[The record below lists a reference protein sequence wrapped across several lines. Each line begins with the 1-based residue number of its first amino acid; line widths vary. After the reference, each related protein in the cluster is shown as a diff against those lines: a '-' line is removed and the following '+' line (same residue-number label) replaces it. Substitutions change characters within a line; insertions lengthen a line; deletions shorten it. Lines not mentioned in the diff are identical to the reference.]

1 MMTFIRCFALAFV
14 CCAALPAQ
22 AGTRRIAVLVGH
34 NVGSGE
40 RPPLRYAEADAVK
53 LAGVLSE
60 LGDVPPSDLIVLQG
74 ENLATVRA
82 ALDAAARKV
91 DSLRVTPDT
100 RVVLLFYF
108 SGHSDGV
115 ALELG
120 TERLL
125 YAELRR
131 WLDATHADV
140 RLAIVDSC
148 RSGALLRFKGG
159 RPGPSFELRL
169 TDEVHSTGHALLT
182 SSAEDELA
190 LESREV
196 GGSLFTHH
204 LVSGLRGAAD
214 ASGDGLVTLAEAYQ
228 YAYAHTVSATA
239 DVLTGAQHPAYD
251 YRLTGKGELILTQ
264 LPSPGTAL
272 ELPSDFERALLLRPG
287 RGQVLAELGPGA
299 VPRLAV
305 PPGEYE
311 LRAWRAGKQHQGTVR
326 APSGQVQKVRWE
338 DLQLVAPAPLVGGR
352 KGGSE
357 PVARTAVSSSS
368 PEEWNWPGS
377 AAPVKPGQA
386 PGAKTS
392 KTAPEE
398 PRPWEE
404 AATRRAAAEAG
415 TVSVE
420 SPEPPTSEPLAV
432 GAREP
437 AAEKPVFEQALP
449 PPPLPMSRFQNP
461 PGSRALSLT
470 VGARQT
476 VIDPDGAL
484 VSFRLE
490 LSRTESSGMT
500 FSLELGQGPHQDDR
514 EFITGLGVGY
524 AWKKQARIVEFT
536 GGVEASMQLVVQS
549 RSGDTLWTVGPAV
562 APVGSIAVFVM
573 PQLAL
578 LIEGR
583 LPVAVLRMDDFT
595 EVKFLP
601 ALDLGVRT
609 RF

>member
-1 MMTFIRCFALAFV
+1 MTSLRCLVVAAVL
-14 CCAALPAQ
+14 CASLPVE

-40 RPPLRYAEADAVK
+40 RPPLRYAEADATK

-60 LGDVPPSDLIVLQG
+60 LGDVAPSDLIILKGQG
-74 ENLATVRA
+74 LAPVRY
-82 ALDAAARKV
+82 ALDEAARKV
-91 DSLRVTPDT
+91 EALRRQPDT

-125 YAELRR
+125 YSELRR
-131 WLDATHADV
+131 WLDATRADV

-214 ASGDGLVTLAEAYQ
+214 SSGDGLVTLAEAYQ
-228 YAYAHTVSATA
+228 YAYAHTVSSTA

-251 YRLTGKGELILTQ
+251 YRLTGKGELVLTQ

-272 ELPSDFERALLLRPG
+272 ELPSDFERALLLKPG

-311 LRAWRAGKQHQGTVR
+311 LRAWRAGRQHVGAVN
-326 APSGQVQKVRWE
+326 AAAGQVSKVRWD
-338 DLQLVAPAPLVGGR
+338 DLKLAPPSPTLAGLKGSHTVPISR
-352 KGGSE
+352 K
-357 PVARTAVSSSS
+357 VVIAS
-368 PEEWNWPGS
+368 PEEWQWLEPTPEETQAPPEEAPPPEPDPTQEPRPWGAVEQRVAAAALPENQNAPEPLVARSPEPVTEGRTLDSARASAPLEISPYVPATPGDRELTLTAGMRHTVVDPAGALLAFRAELSKALQGLTFALEVGQGPHEENREFTTGLTVGYAIKKRYRYTELALGVEAGLQVVVQTGDGDSGWTMGPS
-377 AAPVKPGQA
+377 AAPVASFALYVVPQM
-386 PGAKTS
+386 
-392 KTAPEE
+392 
-398 PRPWEE
+398 
-404 AATRRAAAEAG
+404 
-415 TVSVE
+415 
-420 SPEPPTSEPLAV
+420 AV
-432 GAREP
+432 
-437 AAEKPVFEQALP
+437 
-449 PPPLPMSRFQNP
+449 
-461 PGSRALSLT
+461 T
-470 VGARQT
+470 VG
-476 VIDPDGAL
+476 
-484 VSFRLE
+484 
-490 LSRTESSGMT
+490 
-500 FSLELGQGPHQDDR
+500 
-514 EFITGLGVGY
+514 
-524 AWKKQARIVEFT
+524 
-536 GGVEASMQLVVQS
+536 
-549 RSGDTLWTVGPAV
+549 
-562 APVGSIAVFVM
+562 
-573 PQLAL
+573 
-578 LIEGR
+578 GR
-583 LPVAVLRMDDFT
+583 LPVVVVRLDERTQWKFIPAADVGLRIPF
-595 EVKFLP
+595 
-601 ALDLGVRT
+601 
-609 RF
+609 

>member
-1 MMTFIRCFALAFV
+1 MTSIRCFLLALLL
-14 CCAALPAQ
+14 CATSSAE

-60 LGDVPPSDLIVLQG
+60 LGDVPDSDLIVLQG
-74 ENLATVRA
+74 QDLTTVRA
-82 ALDAAARKV
+82 ALDAAAKKV
-91 DSLRVTPDT
+91 DSLRVLPDT

-120 TERLL
+120 TERLP
-125 YAELRR
+125 YADLRR
-131 WLDATHADV
+131 WLDATRADV

-272 ELPSDFERALLLRPG
+272 ELPNDFERALLLRPG

-305 PPGEYE
+305 PPGDYE
-311 LRAWRAGKQHQGTVR
+311 LRAWRAGKQHQGTLR
-326 APSGQVQKVRWE
+326 APAGQVLKVRWA
-338 DLQLVAPAPLVGGR
+338 DLQPVAPASSVGGA
-352 KGGSE
+352 KGGEE
-357 PVARTAVSSSS
+357 PAPRTAVSAS

-377 AAPVKPGQA
+377 PPSEVPVKPTR
-386 PGAKTS
+386 KTGERPD
-392 KTAPEE
+392 KMVPPEE
-398 PRPWEE
+398 PRPWEQ
-404 AATRRAAAEAG
+404 ATLRRAREEAEAMALVTPASTPEPTVTLAAEQP
-415 TVSVE
+415 V
-420 SPEPPTSEPLAV
+420 L
-432 GAREP
+432 
-437 AAEKPVFEQALP
+437 EKALP
-449 PPPLPMSRFQNP
+449 PPPLPMPRPQNP
-461 PGSRALSLT
+461 SGPRDVSLSVGVRHSALELG
-470 VGARQT
+470 GA
-476 VIDPDGAL
+476 VLA
-484 VSFRLE
+484 FRLE
-490 LSRTESSGMT
+490 TARSEVSGMT
-500 FSLELGQGPHQDDR
+500 LSLQMGQGPREENR
-514 EFITGLGVGY
+514 EFITGFGVGY
-524 AWKKQARIVEFT
+524 AWRKRSRIMEFA
-536 GGVEASMQLVVQS
+536 GGLEGSLQLVVQS
-549 RSGDTLWTVGPAV
+549 QSGTTGWTMGPAI
-562 APVGSIAVFVM
+562 APTASVSMFLM
-573 PQLAL
+573 PELAMSL
-578 LIEGR
+578 GAR
-583 LPVAVLRMDDFT
+583 LPLAVLRVNDFS

-601 ALDLGVRT
+601 SVELGVKT

>member
-1 MMTFIRCFALAFV
+1 MTSIRCLLLALLL
-14 CCAALPAQ
+14 CATSPAV
-22 AGTRRIAVLVGH
+22 AGTRRVAVLVGH

-60 LGDVPPSDLIVLQG
+60 LGDVPDADLIVLQG
-74 ENLATVRA
+74 QDLTTVRA
-82 ALDAAARKV
+82 ALDAAAKKV
-91 DSLRVTPDT
+91 DSLRDTPDT

-125 YAELRR
+125 YADLRR
-131 WLDATHADV
+131 WLDATRADV

-305 PPGEYE
+305 PPGDYE
-311 LRAWRAGKQHQGTVR
+311 LRAWRAGKQHQGTLR
-326 APSGQVQKVRWE
+326 APAGQVLKVRWE
-338 DLQLVAPAPLVGGR
+338 DLRPVAPASSVGGT

-357 PVARTAVSSSS
+357 SVVRTTVSAS
-368 PEEWNWPGS
+368 PEEWSWPGS
-377 AAPVKPGQA
+377 PSEASVRPARGTTP
-386 PGAKTS
+386 AKNEP
-392 KTAPEE
+392 PEE
-398 PRPWEE
+398 PRPWAAATMRQAAEE
-404 AATRRAAAEAG
+404 AAAMALLPPRPT
-415 TVSVE
+415 
-420 SPEPPTSEPLAV
+420 PEPI
-432 GAREP
+432 
-437 AAEKPVFEQALP
+437 AANALELEVEKPVLERALP
-449 PPPLPMSRFQNP
+449 PPPLPMPRPANL
-461 PGSRALSLT
+461 PGQRELSLS
-470 VGARQT
+470 VGVRGSALEQG
-476 VIDPDGAL
+476 GAL
-484 VSFRLE
+484 LAFRLE
-490 LSRTESSGMT
+490 TARTEASGMT
-500 FSLELGQGPHQDDR
+500 FSLQMGQGPHKEER

-524 AWKKQARIVEFT
+524 AWRKRARIVEFSA
-536 GGVEASMQLVVQS
+536 GVEASLQLVVQS
-549 RSGDTLWTVGPAV
+549 KSGSTGWTVGPAV
-562 APVGSIAVFVM
+562 APLASFAVYVV
-573 PQLAL
+573 PEVALA
-578 LIEGR
+578 IGGR
-583 LPVAVLRMDDFT
+583 LPVAVLRVNDFS

-601 ALDLGVRT
+601 SVELGVRT

>member
-1 MMTFIRCFALAFV
+1 MTSIRCFLLALLV
-14 CCAALPAQ
+14 CATSPAE

-60 LGDVPPSDLIVLQG
+60 LGDVPTSDLMVLQG
-74 ENLATVRA
+74 QDLTTVRA
-82 ALDAAARKV
+82 ALDAATKKV
-91 DSLRVTPDT
+91 DSLRGLPDT

-125 YAELRR
+125 YADLRR

-272 ELPSDFERALLLRPG
+272 ELPNDFERALLLRPG

-305 PPGEYE
+305 PPGDYE
-311 LRAWRAGKQHQGTVR
+311 LRAWRAGKQHQATLR
-326 APSGQVQKVRWE
+326 APAGQVLKVRWE
-338 DLQLVAPAPLVGGR
+338 DLQPVAPASSVGGT
-352 KGGSE
+352 KGGE
-357 PVARTAVSSSS
+357 DPAPRTAVSAS
-368 PEEWNWPGS
+368 PEEWNWPES
-377 AAPVKPGQA
+377 PSETPVKPRQTS
-386 PGAKTS
+386 GAQSDK
-392 KTAPEE
+392 KVPPEE
-398 PRPWEE
+398 PRPWETATLRRAMEE
-404 AATRRAAAEAG
+404 AAAMALVTP
-415 TVSVE
+415 VST
-420 SPEPPTSEPLAV
+420 P
-432 GAREP
+432 EP
-437 AAEKPVFEQALP
+437 AAALAAEQPVLEQALP
-449 PPPLPMSRFQNP
+449 PPPLPMSRP
-461 PGSRALSLT
+461 PGPSGPREVSLAVGVRHSALE
-470 VGARQT
+470 VG
-476 VIDPDGAL
+476 GAL
-484 VSFRLE
+484 LAFRLE
-490 LSRTESSGMT
+490 TTRAEASGMT
-500 FSLELGQGPHQDDR
+500 FSLQMGQGPQEENR
-514 EFITGLGVGY
+514 EFITGFGVGY
-524 AWKKQARIVEFT
+524 AWRKRSRIVEFA
-536 GGVEASMQLVVQS
+536 GGVEASLQLVVQS
-549 RSGDTLWTVGPAV
+549 KSGNTGWTVGPAV
-562 APVGSIAVFVM
+562 APMASISMYLM
-573 PQLAL
+573 PELAL
-578 LIEGR
+578 SLGGR
-583 LPVAVLRMDDFT
+583 LPLAVLRVNDFS

-601 ALDLGVRT
+601 SLELGVKT

>member
-1 MMTFIRCFALAFV
+1 MTSIRCFLLALLVFATS
-14 CCAALPAQ
+14 PAE

-60 LGDVPPSDLIVLQG
+60 LGDVPTSDLIVLQG
-74 ENLATVRA
+74 QDLTTVRA
-82 ALDAAARKV
+82 ALDAATKKV
-91 DSLRVTPDT
+91 DSLRGLPDT

-125 YAELRR
+125 YADLRR

-272 ELPSDFERALLLRPG
+272 ELPNDFERALLLRPG

-305 PPGEYE
+305 PPGDYE
-311 LRAWRAGKQHQGTVR
+311 LRAWRAGKQHQATLR
-326 APSGQVQKVRWE
+326 APAGQVLKVRWE
-338 DLQLVAPAPLVGGR
+338 DLQPVAPASSVGGT
-352 KGGSE
+352 KGGQD
-357 PVARTAVSSSS
+357 PAPRTAVSAS
-368 PEEWNWPGS
+368 PEEWNWPES
-377 AAPVKPGQA
+377 TPEAPVKPR
-386 PGAKTS
+386 KTS
-392 KTAPEE
+392 GAQSDKKVPPEE
-398 PRPWEE
+398 PRPWETATLRRAMEE
-404 AATRRAAAEAG
+404 AAAMALVTPA
-415 TVSVE
+415 
-420 SPEPPTSEPLAV
+420 SPP
-432 GAREP
+432 EP
-437 AAEKPVFEQALP
+437 AATLAAESPVLEQALP
-449 PPPLPMSRFQNP
+449 PPPLPMPRPQNSSGP
-461 PGSRALSLT
+461 REVSMAVGVRHSALEPG
-470 VGARQT
+470 GA
-476 VIDPDGAL
+476 VLA
-484 VSFRLE
+484 FRLE
-490 LSRTESSGMT
+490 TTRAETSGMT
-500 FSLELGQGPHQDDR
+500 FSLQMGQGPQEENR
-514 EFITGLGVGY
+514 EFITGFGVGY
-524 AWKKQARIVEFT
+524 AWRKRSRIVEFA
-536 GGVEASMQLVVQS
+536 GGVEASLQLVVQS
-549 RSGDTLWTVGPAV
+549 KSGNTGWTMGPAV
-562 APVGSIAVFVM
+562 APMAAISMYLM
-573 PQLAL
+573 PELAL
-578 LIEGR
+578 SLGGR
-583 LPVAVLRMDDFT
+583 LPLAVLRVNDFS

-601 ALDLGVRT
+601 SLELGVKT

>member
-1 MMTFIRCFALAFV
+1 MTSIRCLLLAVLV
-14 CCAALPAQ
+14 CATFPAE

-60 LGDVPPSDLIVLQG
+60 LGDVPASDLIVLQG
-74 ENLATVRA
+74 QDLTTVRA
-82 ALDAAARKV
+82 ALDAAAKKV
-91 DSLRVTPDT
+91 DSLRVLPDT

-125 YAELRR
+125 YADLRR
-131 WLDATHADV
+131 WLDATQADV

-272 ELPSDFERALLLRPG
+272 ELPNDFERALLLRPG

-305 PPGEYE
+305 PPGDYE
-311 LRAWRAGKQHQGTVR
+311 LRAWRAGKQHQGTLR
-326 APSGQVQKVRWE
+326 TAAGQVRKVRWE
-338 DLQLVAPAPLVGGR
+338 DLQPVAPASSVGGT
-352 KGGSE
+352 KGGEE
-357 PVARTAVSSSS
+357 PASRTAMSAS
-368 PEEWNWPGS
+368 PEEWNWPESSSGAS
-377 AAPVKPGQA
+377 AKPTQT
-386 PGAKTS
+386 PGARSDK
-392 KTAPEE
+392 KVPPEE
-398 PRPWEE
+398 PRPWETAALRRALEEE
-404 AATRRAAAEAG
+404 AAMAG
-415 TVSVE
+415 VAPAS
-420 SPEPPTSEPLAV
+420 SPEPAV
-432 GAREP
+432 TL
-437 AAEKPVFEQALP
+437 AAEQPVLEKALP
-449 PPPLPMSRFQNP
+449 LPPLPMPRPLASSGLREVSLSVGVRN
-461 PGSRALSLT
+461 SALEL
-470 VGARQT
+470 G
-476 VIDPDGAL
+476 GAL
-484 VSFRLE
+484 LAFRLE
-490 LSRTESSGMT
+490 TARAEVSGMT
-500 FSLELGQGPHQDDR
+500 LSLQMGQGPQEENR
-514 EFITGLGVGY
+514 EFITGFGVGY
-524 AWKKQARIVEFT
+524 AWRKRSRIMEFA
-536 GGVEASMQLVVQS
+536 GGAEASLQLIVQS
-549 RSGDTLWTVGPAV
+549 QSGKTGWTVGPAV
-562 APVGSIAVFVM
+562 APMASVSMYLM
-573 PQLAL
+573 PELAMSL
-578 LIEGR
+578 GAR
-583 LPVAVLRMDDFT
+583 LPLAVLRVNDFS

-601 ALDLGVRT
+601 SAELGVKT

>member
-1 MMTFIRCFALAFV
+1 MTSIRCFLLALLL
-14 CCAALPAQ
+14 CATSPAE

-60 LGDVPPSDLIVLQG
+60 LGDVPASDLIVLQG
-74 ENLATVRA
+74 QDLTTVRA
-82 ALDAAARKV
+82 ALDAAAKKV
-91 DSLRVTPDT
+91 DALRVLPDT

-120 TERLL
+120 TERLP
-125 YAELRR
+125 YADLRR
-131 WLDATHADV
+131 WLDATRADV

-272 ELPSDFERALLLRPG
+272 ELPNDFERALLLRPG

-305 PPGEYE
+305 PPGDYE
-311 LRAWRAGKQHQGTVR
+311 LRAWRAGKQHQGTLR
-326 APSGQVQKVRWE
+326 APAGQVRKVRWE
-338 DLQLVAPAPLVGGR
+338 DLQPVASASSVGGTKGGEAPAP
-352 KGGSE
+352 
-357 PVARTAVSSSS
+357 RTAVSAS
-368 PEEWNWPGS
+368 PEEWSWPES
-377 AAPVKPGQA
+377 PSTAPVKPTQA
-386 PGAKTS
+386 SGAQADK
-392 KTAPEE
+392 KVPPEE
-398 PRPWEE
+398 PRPWESASLRRGTEE
-404 AATRRAAAEAG
+404 AAAMALATPG
-415 TVSVE
+415 S
-420 SPEPPTSEPLAV
+420 SPEPG
-432 GAREP
+432 GAL
-437 AAEKPVFEQALP
+437 AAEKPVLEQALP
-449 PPPLPMSRFQNP
+449 PPPLPMPAPRN
-461 PGSRALSLT
+461 AH
-470 VGARQT
+470 GARE
-476 VIDPDGAL
+476 VGLSVGVRNSALELGGAL
-484 VSFRLE
+484 LAFRLE
-490 LSRTESSGMT
+490 TGKAEVSGMT
-500 FSLELGQGPHQDDR
+500 FSLQMGQGPQEENR
-514 EFITGLGVGY
+514 EFITGVGVGY
-524 AWKKQARIVEFT
+524 AWRKRSRIMEFA
-536 GGVEASMQLVVQS
+536 GGAEASLQLVVQS
-549 RSGDTLWTVGPAV
+549 QSGKTGWTVGPAV
-562 APVGSIAVFVM
+562 APMASVSMYLM
-573 PQLAL
+573 PELAMSL
-578 LIEGR
+578 GAR
-583 LPVAVLRMDDFT
+583 LPMAVLRVNDFS

-601 ALDLGVRT
+601 SMELGVKT